1 MRFLISMVFVGML
14 ALSSQAFAAK
24 IEGAAAEKII
34 IKGEVVAERWKE
46 MIHHTRV
53 IYKNRY
59 YKCLSF
65 ELLDVMR
72 FNCFN
77 SDRPK

>member
-14 ALSSQAFAAK
+14 ALSSHAFAAR
-24 IEGAAAEKII
+24 IDGAAAEKII
-34 IKGEVVAERWKE
+34 INGEVVAERWKE
-46 MIHHTRV
+46 MWHHTRV

-59 YKCLSF
+59 YKCDAV

-72 FNCFN
+72 FTCFN
-77 SDRPK
+77 SDKAE

>member
-14 ALSSQAFAAK
+14 ALSSQAFAAR
-24 IEGAAAEKII
+24 IVGAAAEKII
-34 IKGEVVAERWKE
+34 IKGEVVAERWNE

-59 YKCLSF
+59 YECVAF

-77 SDRPK
+77 SDKAK